1 MSTDNECRS
10 NTDQYKNV
18 REGTSQDQRA
28 STALNTDSVPVN
40 EHGPAYGMVF
50 AQNYAAMLNY
60 FDATN
65 MAAGD
70 WQPFFSG
77 DVSAQL
83 ALVAIEDINTYKA
96 TIKSWFDYLNMREH
110 QHDHDRLKNT
120 FGFLFSTLGSLAVQ
134 LDEFQKNLPVEI
146 GLKGT
151 LQNLFKSQLAP
162 AFKRLITYYK
172 AGKALH
178 LVHDITPSPSVRI
191 LRSPV
196 IPFASLLASGL
207 STDWSGELVWSDY
220 VALIPED
227 ESVYGDRPDNPG
239 EKLFLQINH
248 CTTHNLFKSVFD
260 QFLKVFARV
269 ISEADRALNDTLTKW
284 DNHEP
289 HYALFLAFLRLFEY
303 VRTEANTLSRR
314 HLDFYYR
321 EVLRLRE
328 KPAQPGHVHL
338 LVELAKHTVSHEL
351 KRGEQFKAGKDDLSR
366 DVFFANDNDFVANQ
380 AKVVALK
387 TVYRHGDEKV
397 GTAIPNSIY
406 KGKFLSS
413 SRRIFLRNTYQGRI
427 YASPLVNVTDQSWH
441 PFFNKLYTEGILQ
454 NINMPEAETGFAIAS
469 HYLLLEEG
477 SRTIT
482 VEFTLAAPLSGF
494 SKEHGND
501 VVCSLTTKKGWLTAE
516 EVTFRAIAAQQ
527 LQIQITLDGNAPAIT
542 PYSGKVHGY
551 VFDTELPVLV
561 VKLRHRDTSN
571 YIYPLL
577 QDAIIQSIELK
588 IDVKGL
594 KSIAIS
600 NDFGPVDAS
609 KPFQPFGASPLKG
622 NALIVGS
629 KELFQKEP
637 DAVSADITWQIKPV
651 PYRTKPA
658 IAVEFLGQGT
668 WASSSQSLALYQE
681 EPVIDLSANVDYS
694 LLDLPD
700 FTANEYFSI
709 NSRRGFFRLMLTEGF
724 GNAEYQAD
732 LIKYLISKAATDKP
746 VGLPVA
752 PTIASLTLEYSA
764 STTLPLNSGSQAAYQ
779 NRSGRFFHL
788 APFGQAEQHPFL
800 RSSKTTTLLPQFS
813 FLRDNTIVQSEA
825 EFYIGLNGLQVPQNL
840 SLLFQVEDG
849 TANPL
854 ALKPTHHID
863 WSYLSNN
870 EWIGFEKNE
879 VQDGTDALL
888 NSGIMTMAVPR
899 EATSSNTILPSGL
912 FWIRAAVSEK
922 SDAVCKLQLL
932 EAQALKASFVDH
944 GNSPTFTAVPLPEGT
959 ISKLAQPD
967 AEVKAVSQ
975 PFASFGGR
983 GIEQTEAFN
992 TRISERLRHKDR
1004 AITLWDYE
1012 RLILEAFP
1020 QIYKVKC
1027 LNHTCYEPS
1036 ESGAGIYRELA
1047 PGHVT
1052 IITIPNLQF
1061 HNLRDPLRPYTSLGL
1076 LNEIDSFV
1084 KKRLGCFAVPHVKN
1098 PQFEEVRVSFKLRL
1112 YDGFD
1117 ETFYVNRLQ
1126 QAITRFLSP
1135 WAFAGG
1141 GGLSFGGKIYK
1152 SVLINFIE
1160 EQPYVDYVTDV
1171 QLFQDIN
1178 GEPPSADHLS
1188 EVEGSRAV
1196 SVLVSA
1202 PAIKHEITLIT
1213 STPENASGKICQCEA

>member
-1 MSTDNECRS
+1 MSTENECRS
-10 NTDQYKNV
+10 NTDPDKNL

-28 STALNTDSVPVN
+28 SAALNTASVPVN

-60 FDATN
+60 FDAAN

-83 ALVAIEDINTYKA
+83 ALVAIEDINAYKA
-96 TIKSWFDYLNMREH
+96 TIKSWFDYLNMRDH

-120 FGFLFSTLGSLAVQ
+120 FGFLFSTLGTMALQ

-151 LQNLFKSQLAP
+151 LQNLVKSQLAP

-178 LVHDITPSPSVRI
+178 LIHESIPSPSILI

-196 IPFASLLASGL
+196 VPFASVLASGL
-207 STDWSGELVWSDY
+207 STDWSEEQLWSDY

-227 ESVYGDRPDNPG
+227 ESVYGDKPDNPG
-239 EKLFLQINH
+239 EKIFLQINH

-260 QFLKVFARV
+260 QFLKVFARI
-269 ISEADRALNDTLTKW
+269 ISEAEAALNDTLTKW
-284 DNHEP
+284 DKHEP

-303 VRTEANTLSRR
+303 VRSEANTLSRR

-328 KPAQPGHVHL
+328 KPAQPGQVHL
-338 LVELAKHTVSHEL
+338 LVELAKHARSHEC
-351 KRGEQFKAGKDDLSR
+351 KAGKEFKAGKDDGGR
-366 DVFFANDNDFVANQ
+366 DAFFANDHDVVLNQ
-380 AKVVALK
+380 AKVVSLK
-387 TVYRHGDEKV
+387 TLYRHGDERI
-397 GTAIPNSIY
+397 GTVIPNSIY
-406 KGKFLSS
+406 KGRFSA
-413 SRRIFLRNTYQGRI
+413 SRRMLLRNTLEGRI
-427 YASPLVNVTDQSWH
+427 YASPVANSSAPSWH
-441 PFFNKLYTEGILQ
+441 PFFNKVYTEGILQ
-454 NINMPEAETGFAIAS
+454 NINMAEAETGFAIAS
-469 HYLLLEEG
+469 HYLLLAEG

-494 SKEHGND
+494 SKEHGRD

-516 EVTFRAIAAQQ
+516 EVTFRAISDLQLQ
-527 LQIQITLDGNAPAIT
+527 LQIVLSGNEPAIT
-542 PYSGKVHGY
+542 PYSSKVHGY

-561 VKLRHRDTSN
+561 VKLRHRNNAN

-577 QDAIIQSIELK
+577 REAVLGAIKLNV
-588 IDVKGL
+588 DVKGL
-594 KSIAIS
+594 KSIALS

-609 KPFQPFGASPLKG
+609 KPFQPFGASPLNG

-637 DAVSADITWQIKPV
+637 DTVSANIIWQIKPV
-651 PYRTKPA
+651 PYKKTPS

-668 WASSSQSLALYQE
+668 WASSGYSAALYQE
-681 EPVIDLSANVDYS
+681 APVIDLSDNVDSS

-700 FTANEYFSI
+700 FTANEYFSTS
-709 NSRRGFFRLMLTEGF
+709 SRRGFFRLMLTDGF
-724 GNAEYQAD
+724 GSAEYQND
-732 LIKYLISKAATDKP
+732 LIKYLISKSESDKP
-746 VGLPVA
+746 ASLPVA
-752 PTIASLTLEYSA
+752 PTIASLTLDYSA
-764 STTLPLNSGSQAAYQ
+764 STTLQLNSASQEAYQ
-779 NRSGRFFHL
+779 NRKGRFFHL

-825 EFYIGLNGLQVPQNL
+825 EFYIGLSGLQAPQNL

-854 ALKPTHHID
+854 ALKPRPHIE

-870 EWIGFEKNE
+870 EWIGFAENE
-879 VQDGTDALL
+879 VQDGTDELL
-888 NSGIMTMAVPR
+888 NSGIMTLAIPQ
-899 EATSSNTILPSGL
+899 EANSSNTILPAGL

-944 GNSPTFTAVPLPEGT
+944 GNSPTFTATPLPEGA
-959 ISKLAQPD
+959 ISKPAQPD
-967 AEVKAVSQ
+967 AEIKTVSQ

-1076 LNEIDSFV
+1076 LQEIDSFV
-1084 KKRLGCFAVPHVKN
+1084 KKRLGCFAGLHVKN

-1117 ETFYVNRLQ
+1117 ETFYVNLLQ

-1178 GEPPSADHLS
+1178 GEPPSSDHLS
-1188 EVEGSRAV
+1188 EVKGSRAV

-1213 STPENASGKICQCEA
+1213 SKPENASGKICQCEA